1 MQYTYL
7 FQFVLINKKQRRSEK
22 FPSAI
27 IPPPLNYNI
36 AYIKSLIPRQPPWG
50 QKEPQHDHPPIWP
63 QVHSVQNGRRLF
75 AHWAKQPD
83 TINLTFSANI
93 MKLREEFREIN
104 KFQSWV
110 CVFKITSRLA
120 PVRLFQTVLRLALTR
135 IFQQQKICVISLLRH
150 RV

>member
-83 TINLTFSANI
+83 TWVYPLANRKILAISREVDKRGLPGSDWMGLNIYSFDKRKILAISSAADKRGLPWSEWIGLNI
-93 MKLREEFREIN
+93 F
-104 KFQSWV
+104 W
-110 CVFKITSRLA
+110 
-120 PVRLFQTVLRLALTR
+120 
-135 IFQQQKICVISLLRH
+135 
-150 RV
+150 